1 MPHFS
6 SVISAQT
13 ASTSTEVK
21 TFEVIAVD
29 GNDLVVRLPEG
40 TRQSH
45 VPAGFVFIVDR
56 NPLSVTDLKPG

>member
-56 NPLSVTDLKPG
+56 NPLSVTDLTPG